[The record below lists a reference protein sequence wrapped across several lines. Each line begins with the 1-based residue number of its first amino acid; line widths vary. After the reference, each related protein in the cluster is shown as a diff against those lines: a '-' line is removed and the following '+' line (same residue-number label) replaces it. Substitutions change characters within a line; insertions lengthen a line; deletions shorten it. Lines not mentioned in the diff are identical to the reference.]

1 MTHPESDIKT
11 FIPSRTALV
20 YAVLAGL
27 WIGLSDRAVALLVD
41 DPQLL
46 IQVQTYKGWAFVLVT
61 AIILYCILRQQVL
74 SWEKRTQDLIDREKQ
89 YHFLVDKSPLPIFI
103 QTGGSFSYLNSQA
116 LNLFR
121 ASSQEQMLGKPVID
135 HVHPDF
141 REKVKQRIQSLN
153 RDKQEVP
160 ALEQVFT
167 TIDGKNVDVN
177 VQAVP
182 FNFQGQ
188 DGAVVFVQD
197 ITGHKKNQEQLRAWH
212 DLMQYIIRHDPS
224 AIAVHDRNMNYIYV
238 SQRYLDDY
246 QVTRDVIDRHHY
258 EVFPEIP
265 DKWRQVHARALQGEV
280 ISSDDD
286 HFIRPDGSIDYTR
299 WQCRPWYKADG
310 SIGGIVLYTEVI
322 TRLKQTEI
330 QLREL
335 NQSLEQKVRERT
347 ARLEELNRELE
358 AFSYSVSHDLRAPLR
373 SIDGFSQAL
382 LEDCHDQLDDEGK
395 DYLQRVRSATQ
406 RMGHLIDEMLKLS
419 RISKAELKPLPVDL
433 SQLARKVCTELS
445 QENPDHHVDIQIQ
458 ETLTA
463 QADPAL
469 MEILLENLL
478 SNAWKFTK
486 DNPDAAIEVGQKV
499 LDSQEVFFIADNGAG
514 FDMQYAQQL
523 FAPFKRLHSADKY
536 PGTGIGLATCARIVK
551 KHQGRIWADSEPEK
565 GTTFFFTLGGGEN

>member
-1 MTHPESDIKT
+1 MSQQTNELRT
-11 FIPSRTALV
+11 YIPSRTALA
-20 YAVLAGL
+20 YAILAGL

>member
-246 QVTRDVIDRHHY
+246 QVTRDVIGRHHY

>member
-188 DGAVVFVQD
+188 DGAGVFVQD

-246 QVTRDVIDRHHY
+246 QVTRDVIGRHHY